1 MGDLGIDDV
10 RPLHSM
16 TFDRKSGRLFW
27 VQNGFNTAGKL
38 FQIDITTGKAQLLGT
53 VRYKGY
59 PTEIVGLNIAPDAST
74 NGIQSIMGSK
84 ANDGI
89 QAHIDAAGR
98 IHANVALAA
107 GQTATINVH
116 SLSGAAITT
125 ATTTQPHTVL
135 STALQPGLY
144 IISVSTSDGR
154 NMSVK
159 ARR

>member
-1 MGDLGIDDV
+1 
-10 RPLHSM
+10 M

-53 VRYKGY
+53 VRYNGY
-59 PTEIVGLNIAPDAST
+59 PTEIVGLNIAPDGSAS
-74 NGIQSIMGSK
+74 GVQSIMGNK
-84 ANDGI
+84 ANNDI

-107 GQTATINVH
+107 GQTATISVH
-116 SLSGAAITT
+116 SISGAKVASATT
-125 ATTTQPHTVL
+125 AQPHTVL

-144 IISVSTSDGR
+144 IISVTTSDGR